1 MNYRGRVVVHVHHVV
16 GMGDFHALG
25 QGVQAV
31 LLQNLQNL
39 LTPAYQ
45 NDVRVVTLYRFDGAE
60 HRSLGGIVAAHR
72 VQNNLHLSTSFF
84 RCPLPS
90 RPESRPEP
98 GWKWR
103 DFFLPFYEFSAPKE
117 Q

>member
-16 GMGDFHALG
+16 GMGDFHALR

-90 RPESRPEP
+90 RLGSRPEP